1 MLVYLATLSF
11 KADLKVKNIGTNGT
25 CEDMPLI
32 KEIGQTLKR
41 KLHDHIFVLE
51 VI

>member
-1 MLVYLATLSF
+1 M
-11 KADLKVKNIGTNGT
+11 KIIGINGT
-25 CEDMPLI
+25 CEDMSLV

-51 VI
+51 VK